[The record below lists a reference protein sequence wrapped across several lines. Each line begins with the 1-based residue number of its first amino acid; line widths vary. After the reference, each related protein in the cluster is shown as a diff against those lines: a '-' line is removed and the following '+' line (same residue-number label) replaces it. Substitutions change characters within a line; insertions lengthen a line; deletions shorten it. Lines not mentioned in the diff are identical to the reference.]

1 MHGHFLMSFVSS
13 FFFGYECVHLHSDL
27 IFNLHAET
35 PVPAEEKRLATWG
48 NDVPDDLLLDQKQL
62 TEALKKVNLGS
73 FDLFYFC
80 F

>member
-1 MHGHFLMSFVSS
+1 MHS
-13 FFFGYECVHLHSDL
+13 HSDL

-35 PVPAEEKRLATWG
+35 PVPADEKRLATWG

-73 FDLFYFC
+73 FNFSASTSNVI
-80 F
+80 